1 MAGHRGRQ
9 EAVRG
14 GRPIVHKVK
23 VLEDQEARLQQMAAT
38 QGVTVSRLL
47 VEATLGV
54 ESWTITQRRE
64 LIAELLRA
72 RRALAGVATNLNQI
86 AHFCNSEQRFT
97 GDAARLLPAIEAA
110 TDRMTAAV
118 AELRQP

>member
-9 EAVRG
+9 EGVPG

-23 VLEDQEARLQQMAAT
+23 VLPGQEARLQEMASA

-64 LIAELLRA
+64 LVAELLRA
-72 RRALAGVATNLNQI
+72 RRALAGVATNVNQI
-86 AHFCNSEQRFT
+86 AHWCNREQRFT
-97 GDAARLLPAIEAA
+97 ADAERLLPAIEAA
-110 TDRMTAAV
+110 TDRMTAA
-118 AELRQP
+118 ATELRQP